1 MAFIRF
7 NDRVINTDFITT
19 IWRSEETN
27 RSNDKIY
34 LIRLLLN
41 QVNGSFRES
50 YTTEEYR
57 NIAFDKL
64 FCEIN
69 NK

>member
-34 LIRLLLN
+34 LIRLQLH

-50 YTTEEYR
+50 YTTEEDR